1 MILRA
6 LDVWFILLV
15 LAVANGTFRTAI
27 LIPRVGERAGHI
39 ISTILLSLLILATA
53 WLTIGW
59 IHPAT
64 FYAAVLIGIVWLGLT
79 VLFEFGAGH
88 FVFHQPWER
97 LIADYDLTKGRIWV
111 LVLIVTVKAP
121 ALAAWARGMF
131 KP

>member
-6 LDVWFILLV
+6 LDVWVILLV
-15 LAVANGTFRTAI
+15 LAIANGTFRAAV

-39 ISTILLSLLILATA
+39 ISTVLLSILILTTA

>member
-6 LDVWFILLV
+6 LVVWLLLV
-15 LAVANGTFRTAI
+15 ILAI
-27 LIPRVGERAGHI
+27 LNGFFRAAVLIPGVGEHAGHV
-39 ISTILLSLLILATA
+39 ISTILLSILILVTA
-53 WLTIGW
+53 WFTIGW

-64 FYAAVLIGIVWLGLT
+64 LYSAALVGFVWLGLT

-88 FVFHQPWER
+88 FIFHQPWEK

-111 LVLIVTVKAP
+111 LVLLITVKAP

>member
-6 LDVWFILLV
+6 LDIWFILLV
-15 LAVANGTFRTAI
+15 LAIANGTFRAAV

-39 ISTILLSLLILATA
+39 ISTVLLSILILLTA
-53 WLTIGW
+53 WLTIEW

-64 FYAAVLIGIVWLGLT
+64 FYAAVLVGIVWLGLT

-131 KP
+131 RP

>member
-27 LIPRVGERAGHI
+27 LIPCVGERAGHI

>member
-15 LAVANGTFRTAI
+15 LAIANGTFRAAV

-39 ISTILLSLLILATA
+39 ISTVLLSILILTTA

>member
-6 LDVWFILLV
+6 LAVWLLLV
-15 LAVANGTFRTAI
+15 VLAILNGSFRAAV
-27 LIPRVGERAGHI
+27 LIPRVGEHAGHV
-39 ISTILLSLLILATA
+39 ISTLMLSILILATA

-64 FYAAVLIGIVWLGLT
+64 LYAAALVGFVWLGLT
-79 VLFEFGAGH
+79 VIFEFGAGH
-88 FVFHQPWER
+88 FLFHQPWEK

-111 LVLIVTVKAP
+111 LVLLVTVKAP

>member
-6 LDVWFILLV
+6 LAVWLLLV
-15 LAVANGTFRTAI
+15 VLAIANGTFRAAV
-27 LIPRVGERAGHI
+27 LIPRVGEHAGHI
-39 ISTILLSLLILATA
+39 ISTLLLSVLILATA

-64 FYAAVLIGIVWLGLT
+64 FYAAILIGFVWLGLT

-88 FVFHQPWER
+88 FLFHQPWER

-121 ALAAWARGMF
+121 ALAAWARGML

>member
-6 LDVWFILLV
+6 LAVWLLLV
-15 LAVANGTFRTAI
+15 MLAIANGTFRRAV
-27 LIPRVGERAGHI
+27 LIPRVGEHAGHI
-39 ISTILLSLLILATA
+39 ISTILLSILILVTA

-64 FYAAVLIGIVWLGLT
+64 RYAAALVGFVWLGLT

-88 FVFHQPWER
+88 FLFHQPWER
-97 LIADYDLTKGRIWV
+97 LMADYDLTKGRIWV
-111 LVLIVTVKAP
+111 LVLLVTVKAP
-121 ALAAWARGMF
+121 ALAAMARGMF

>member
-15 LAVANGTFRTAI
+15 LAILNGTFRAAV

-39 ISTILLSLLILATA
+39 ISTILLSILILATA
-53 WLTIGW
+53 WLTIEW

-64 FYAAVLIGIVWLGLT
+64 FYSAILIGVVWLGLT